1 MNTSANSTGKPIR
14 NFILINRHLTPQL
27 LRVIKRWNS
36 ILLMK
41 KLQLGEMAQKQCA
54 KFPKEFRFRFLGL
67 VDEVQTLTTVCGDL
81 QDKQHAF
88 RVC

>member
-1 MNTSANSTGKPIR
+1 
-14 NFILINRHLTPQL
+14 
-27 LRVIKRWNS
+27 
-36 ILLMK
+36 MK